1 MSSVQLR
8 PTVKNMG
15 KALQVDISLLERLY
29 SYDAETPGMRKTMLD
44 VQYRFSQEL
53 NAFPSRE
60 FYEGRLMTG
69 NMDSA
74 TILQPLLLT
83 AFPWPKNGDLPIP
96 TVFVQCSAEED
107 MGGRSKSNIGQ
118 VELVQNIIPLLTKNQ
133 NGEES
138 GRTVTVLTPYTK
150 QIQELRSRVP
160 PSIVCSTVDA
170 FQGRESDVIVFSTV
184 RCNAEGEIGFL
195 DDPRRLNVMWTR
207 AKLALVIVGDRR
219 TMSTNDLWKRAIE
232 ACQEV
237 HIAVDASG

>member
-15 KALQVDISLLERLY
+15 KALQVDVSLLERLY

-69 NMDSA
+69 NVDSA

-83 AFPWPKNGDLPIP
+83 AFPWPKNGDIPIP

-118 VELVQNIIPLLTKNQ
+118 VELVQKIIPLLTKKQ

-138 GRTVTVLTPYTK
+138 GRTVTILTPYTK

-237 HIAVDASG
+237 HIAVDDSG

>member
-1 MSSVQLR
+1 M
-8 PTVKNMG
+8 
-15 KALQVDISLLERLY
+15 QVDISLLERLY
-29 SYDAETPGMRKTMLD
+29 SHDVEMTHVQKTMLN

-74 TILQPLLLT
+74 AILQPLKLT
-83 AFPWPKNGDLPIP
+83 TFPWPKCRDIPIP
-96 TVFVQCSAEED
+96 IVFVQCSAEED
-107 MGGRSKSNIGQ
+107 MGGRSKSNVGQ
-118 VELVQNIIPLLTKNQ
+118 VELVQQVIPLLTKKE

-160 PSIVCSTVDA
+160 SSIVCSTVDA

-219 TMSTNDLWKRAIE
+219 TMSTNELWKRAID

-237 HIAVDASG
+237 HIPQAIDASG

>member
-1 MSSVQLR
+1 
-8 PTVKNMG
+8 MG
-15 KALQVDISLLERLY
+15 KAMQVDISLLERLY
-29 SYDAETPGMRKTMLD
+29 SHDVETTHVQRTMLN

-74 TILQPLLLT
+74 TILQPLTLT
-83 AFPWPKNGDLPIP
+83 TFPWPKRGDLPIP

-118 VELVQNIIPLLTKNQ
+118 VEIVQQVIPLLTKKG

-160 PSIVCSTVDA
+160 SSIVCSTVDA

-207 AKLALVIVGDRR
+207 TKLALVIVGDRK
-219 TMSTNDLWKRAIE
+219 TMSSNELWKRAID

-237 HIAVDASG
+237 HIPVDVSG